1 MVYNLLLLFF
11 REFSVHLSDEGLN
24 TSMISARVQDR
35 IWLDCPTN
43 RVRINIKFVLSR
55 LHELQIK
62 NAFMGIFLLCN
73 LIYLMNYCNSCLF
86 LRLHWS
92 SHDINLKVCFST
104 FWIWM
109 SYAIRVRDLF
119 ATLLFSILDPC

>member
-43 RVRINIKFVLSR
+43 RVRINVKFVLSR
-55 LHELQIK
+55 LHELHIK

-73 LIYLMNYCNSCLF
+73 LIYLMNYWLTV
-86 LRLHWS
+86 
-92 SHDINLKVCFST
+92 VCFWDFIEAHMT
-104 FWIWM
+104 LTWK
-109 SYAIRVRDLF
+109 F
-119 ATLLFSILDPC
+119 AFLLFESECLTQLVTEISLLHCYFQF